1 MLTLPELRNIILKD
15 KQKQM
20 GLMAQNIAMNTGYLE
35 KSLFKHYL
43 SWNVAS
49 WERANPF
56 FQQKKSKD
64 IW

>member
-20 GLMAQNIAMNTGYLE
+20 GPMAQNIAMNMGYLE
-35 KSLFKHYL
+35 KSIFKHYL
-43 SWNVAS
+43 SWNLAS
-49 WERANPF
+49 WERANSF